1 MKWVTDSVGSE
12 KFDCVRKNIKIEQ
25 QFQLWEAT
33 LNRGENKPICI
44 KNFLNKIVKKFLE
57 KICWL
62 VQYILGNF
70 YVTAFLCKIFY
81 DIKWGSKTVWTKCK
95 FLNIKQTLHFACPLF
110 FNFSHGKW
118 CNKLKIIMW
127 KLFFLSVGSL
137 NWLQLQAKLFR
148 RLTQLVCKT
157 WHKAKLTNYEV
168 LIFLNGW
175 SVYSMLVLK

>member
-1 MKWVTDSVGSE
+1 M
-12 KFDCVRKNIKIEQ
+12 
-25 QFQLWEAT
+25 
-33 LNRGENKPICI
+33 
-44 KNFLNKIVKKFLE
+44 KKFLE

-127 KLFFLSVGSL
+127 KLFSKCGLLL
-137 NWLQLQAKLFR
+137 NWLQLQAFSEIDS
-148 RLTQLVCKT
+148 RLICKT
-157 WHKAKLTNYEV
+157 WHKLKLTNYEV